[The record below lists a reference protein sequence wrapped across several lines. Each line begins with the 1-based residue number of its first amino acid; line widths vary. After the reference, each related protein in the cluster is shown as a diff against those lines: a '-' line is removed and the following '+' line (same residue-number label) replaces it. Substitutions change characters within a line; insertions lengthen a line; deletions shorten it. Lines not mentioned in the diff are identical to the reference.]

1 MDAIVVISGRKKKDK
16 ILLLMCRKNFPLLDL
31 PYKINIQIILGMT
44 LNTIE
49 CPPQLYLCQGDNE
62 G

>member
-1 MDAIVVISGRKKKDK
+1 MS
-16 ILLLMCRKNFPLLDL
+16 RKNFPLLDL